1 MGSNGKFTTIAK
13 YAPGTPFVE
22 AFGLLT
28 ASLLLTNGK
37 DGDGGIRSIAIIGAQ
52 AGHGVSTTALNLALT
67 VAGTGRRT
75 LLVDANLRA
84 PALHLP
90 FNVPLS
96 PGLAEV
102 LQKKAA
108 FKDAVRA
115 AKTSS
120 LYLLTAGTPG
130 GSPHAL
136 LQPQVLTPVF
146 EQIRSTYD
154 FAILDTPPAL
164 RYPDTLHLARL
175 ADGAIVV
182 LPAEGAARRVEQEV
196 RRRLERVGVNVLGIV
211 VNRMNLREVVAP

>member
-1 MGSNGKFTTIAK
+1 MGSNNKFTTIAK
-13 YAPGTPFVE
+13 YAPGSPFVE

-28 ASLLLTNGK
+28 ANLLLADGK
-37 DGDGGIRSIAIIGAQ
+37 EGGAGIRSIAIVGAQ
-52 AGHGVSTTALNLALT
+52 EGHGVSTTALNLALS

-75 LLVDANLRA
+75 LLVDANLRT

-96 PGLAEV
+96 PGLAEI
-102 LQKKAA
+102 LEKKAT

-120 LYLLTAGTPG
+120 LYLLPAGTPA
-130 GSPHAL
+130 GSPQAL
-136 LQPQVLTPVF
+136 LQPQVLMPLF

-154 FAILDTPPAL
+154 FAVLDTPPAL
-164 RYPDTLHLARL
+164 RYADALHLARL

-182 LPAEGAARRVEQEV
+182 LPAEGAARRGEQEV
-196 RRRLERVGVNVLGIV
+196 RRRLERVDVNVLGIV
-211 VNRMNLREVVAP
+211 VNRMNPREVIAL